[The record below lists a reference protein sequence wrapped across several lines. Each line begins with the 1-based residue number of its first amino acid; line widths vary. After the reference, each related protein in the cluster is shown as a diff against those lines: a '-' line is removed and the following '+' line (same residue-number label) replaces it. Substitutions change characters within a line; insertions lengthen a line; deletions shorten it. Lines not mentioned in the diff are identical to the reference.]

1 MNLTQ
6 TEDFTFILLRL
17 KYNKLKIAGQKV
29 VGDSGSL
36 GWINVLKKKK
46 KKSAHPAQ
54 IANVIESKF
63 IIIL

>member
-36 GWINVLKKKK
+36 G
-46 KKSAHPAQ
+46 
-54 IANVIESKF
+54 
-63 IIIL
+63 

>member
-6 TEDFTFILLRL
+6 IEDFTFILLRL
-17 KYNKLKIAGQKV
+17 KYNKLKISGQKV

-36 GWINVLKKKK
+36 GWINVLKKK

>member
-46 KKSAHPAQ
+46 KKKNQLTQHRLLMS
-54 IANVIESKF
+54 
-63 IIIL
+63 